1 MINLL
6 YLDDDNNVIEELE
19 NINIEKDYDLKKL
32 YFVVVNNNLQ
42 SQLICLQSLT
52 NTFDFQM
59 TYNLNH
65 SDYSANTIYT
75 TSESNILLI
84 QSRLIEYVNAI
95 SKDKIENI
103 FRALKDDSV
112 LSVFLEKRELV
123 IEKKEKFLK
132 IFSECK
138 ALLEILNN
146 VQSLIN
152 PFEDIKFEY

>member
-6 YLDDDNNVIEELE
+6 YLDDDNNIIEELE
-19 NINIEKDYDLKKL
+19 NINVEKDYNLKGL
-32 YFVVVNNNLQ
+32 YFVNNIQ
-42 SQLICLQSLT
+42 PQLIYLQSLT

-65 SDYSANTIYT
+65 SEHSANTIYT

-84 QSRLIEYVNAI
+84 QSRLIELINAI
-95 SKDKIENI
+95 SKDKIENL
-103 FRALKDDSV
+103 FRALKDDNV

-123 IEKKEKFLK
+123 IEKKEKLLK

-138 ALLEILNN
+138 TLLEILNN

-152 PFEDIKFEY
+152 PFEDLNLIK

>member
-6 YLDDDNNVIEELE
+6 YLDDDNNIIEELE
-19 NINIEKDYDLKKL
+19 NINVEKDYDLKRL
-32 YFVVVNNNLQ
+32 YLVNNLEP
-42 SQLICLQSLT
+42 QLIYLQSLT

-84 QSRLIEYVNAI
+84 QSRLIELINAI

-138 ALLEILNN
+138 TLLEILNN
-146 VQSLIN
+146 VQSLMN
-152 PFEDIKFEY
+152 PFKDLNLIK

>member
-6 YLDDDNNVIEELE
+6 YLDGDNNIIEELE
-19 NINIEKDYDLKKL
+19 NINVEKDYNLKGL
-32 YFVVVNNNLQ
+32 YFVNNIQ
-42 SQLICLQSLT
+42 PQLIYLQSLT

-65 SDYSANTIYT
+65 SEHSANTIYT

-84 QSRLIEYVNAI
+84 QSRLIELINAI
-95 SKDKIENI
+95 SKDKIENL
-103 FRALKDDSV
+103 FRALKDDNV

-123 IEKKEKFLK
+123 IEKKEKLLK

-138 ALLEILNN
+138 TLLEILNN
-146 VQSLIN
+146 VQSLMN

>member
-6 YLDDDNNVIEELE
+6 YLDDNNNIIEELE
-19 NINIEKDYDLKKL
+19 NINVEKDYDLKRL
-32 YFVVVNNNLQ
+32 YLVNNLEP
-42 SQLICLQSLT
+42 QLIYLQSLT

-123 IEKKEKFLK
+123 IEKKEQLLK

-138 ALLEILNN
+138 TLLEILNN
-146 VQSLIN
+146 VQSLMN
-152 PFEDIKFEY
+152 PFKDLNLIK

>member
-1 MINLL
+1 M
-6 YLDDDNNVIEELE
+6 YLDDDNNIIEELE
-19 NINIEKDYDLKKL
+19 NINVEKDYNLKGL
-32 YFVVVNNNLQ
+32 YFVNNIQ
-42 SQLICLQSLT
+42 PQLIYLQSLT

-65 SDYSANTIYT
+65 SEHSANTIYT

-84 QSRLIEYVNAI
+84 QSRLIELINAI
-95 SKDKIENI
+95 SKDKIENL
-103 FRALKDDSV
+103 FRALKDDNV

-123 IEKKEKFLK
+123 IEKKEKLLK

-138 ALLEILNN
+138 TLLEILNN
-146 VQSLIN
+146 VQSLMN

>member
-6 YLDDDNNVIEELE
+6 YLDDNNNIIEELE
-19 NINIEKDYDLKKL
+19 NINVEKDYKLDKL

-65 SDYSANTIYT
+65 SDYSADTIYT
-75 TSESNILLI
+75 TSESNISLI
-84 QSRLIEYVNAI
+84 QSRLIELINAM
-95 SKDKIENI
+95 SKDKIGNI
-103 FRALKDDSV
+103 FQELKDDSV
-112 LSVFLEKRELV
+112 LSVFLEKRKLV
-123 IEKKEKFLK
+123 IEKKEKLAKK
-132 IFSECK
+132 ISEYK
-138 ALLEILNN
+138 TLLEILNN

-152 PFEDIKFEY
+152 PFEDLNLIK

>member
-6 YLDDDNNVIEELE
+6 YLDDNNNIIEELE
-19 NINIEKDYDLKKL
+19 NINVEKDYDLKRL
-32 YFVVVNNNLQ
+32 YLVNNLEL
-42 SQLICLQSLT
+42 QLIYLQSLT

-84 QSRLIEYVNAI
+84 QSRLIEHINAI
-95 SKDKIENI
+95 SKDKIENL

-123 IEKKEKFLK
+123 IEKKEQLLK

-138 ALLEILNN
+138 TLFEILNN
-146 VQSLIN
+146 VQSLMN
-152 PFEDIKFEY
+152 PFKDLNLIK